1 MDDFNIYLENVFEKK
16 KSQTIAKETGQE
28 TITVV
33 QNCNN
38 YTLNQDNNNKDKR
51 SNSKYTQ
58 KVKLEQYGH
67 GVREAIDSKFPFWLG
82 GESCKYQLRK

>member
-1 MDDFNIYLENVFEKK
+1 MDDFNIYLENIFEKN

-51 SNSKYTQ
+51 SIQN
-58 KVKLEQYGH
+58 
-67 GVREAIDSKFPFWLG
+67 I
-82 GESCKYQLRK
+82 CRK